1 MTDAADKMKDEGV
14 IILTGAA
21 SGIGRAAAEALARES
36 RQLALV
42 DVNSA
47 SLEQVTASC
56 RAHSLQTTGFV
67 CDVTD
72 GTSVERT
79 FREIE
84 ERFGPADVL
93 VNSAGIGYFG
103 PFLET
108 PIQEWRRICD
118 VNVMGTVHSIR
129 SVLPGMIAAGR
140 GLIINVGSRMGI
152 DPCAGMTAYAASKAA
167 VLGLTKAL
175 AAEVSGHGVK
185 VTYLAPGGTKT
196 SIATPKYDGY
206 MEPGAIADAIV
217 YVIKNEGHAWV
228 RNLEVLPLGF

>member
-1 MTDAADKMKDEGV
+1 MKDEGV

-21 SGIGRAAAEALARES
+21 SGIGRAAAEALAQKS
-36 RQLALV
+36 RRLALV
-42 DVNSA
+42 DLNA
-47 SLEQVTASC
+47 EPLDQVAASC
-56 RAHSLQTTGFV
+56 RAHSPQTAGFV

-72 GTSVERT
+72 GASVERT
-79 FREIE
+79 FRQIE

-108 PIQEWRRICD
+108 PTEEWRRIYK
-118 VNVMGTVHSIR
+118 VNVMGTVHWIR
-129 SVLPGMIAAGR
+129 AVLPAMIAARR
-140 GLIINVGSRMGI
+140 GLIVNVGSRMGV

-175 AAEVSGHGVK
+175 VAEVSGHGVK

-196 SIATPKYDGY
+196 NIATPKYDGY
-206 MEPGAIADAIV
+206 MEPASIADAIV
-217 YVIKNEGHAWV
+217 YVVENEGNAWV
-228 RNLEVLPLGF
+228 RSLEVLPLGF